1 MAFFFFLWHLP
12 SYLPMQS
19 TFLLWQASPIVAERL
34 LSLKRTFIPFL
45 TPPCDEE
52 LSLRH
57 PHGIIRREPRM
68 HIRILGSP
76 YLLASLSIAVAN
88 YSQKQIWG
96 FHTNSNQIIWGFQ
109 HFSLILPCIL
119 LLTSFCIIAPQPAAM
134 LAEVFLIA
142 FF

>member
-1 MAFFFFLWHLP
+1 MAIKCRDIMTVVVMCTIVDAKVQRNYNCYNVYFNEC
-12 SYLPMQS
+12 
-19 TFLLWQASPIVAERL
+19 LL
-34 LSLKRTFIPFL
+34 L